1 MAELQTER
9 SFVVELTPE
18 GVQEIQSHKNIYT
31 EDTKP
36 IPLSGREWSTKNY
49 ITLWTGILVSIPVY
63 MMASALLSAGLTWY
77 QALFICVLGHTLV
90 LIPSILLGKFGSR
103 YGASFPVLSKMVF
116 GPKGTAIPT
125 IIRAF
130 MGCLWFG
137 IQNWIGGTALDAII
151 TVIFPAYTGLAFHSF
166 LSFGLFVLINFYIGY
181 HGSRAIRFLE
191 DFAAPILIILSG
203 VVIVWAF
210 WLASQKGGFAALFTT
225 QVAGGN
231 GESFWSQFFPSL
243 TSMIAFDAT
252 IALNFSD
259 YTRHAKTEG
268 AQVKGQLIGA
278 PIMTAFIVFVGS
290 CGTTTIVDHMAFGP
304 KGCSLWHQVEEYH
317 RLADGKAVIDYGFHG
332 VLQHVD
338 ERVLREMGELADRE
352 GITSFKAYLTYDDR
366 LDDGA
371 LFQVLRQAKE
381 DGIVIPAHCEN
392 DGVVNYLRGW
402 YKAQGLTQ
410 PIYHARSRPARCEAE
425 AVSRLLHLAA
435 MAGEAPV
442 YVVHLSSA
450 AGLAEVRK
458 ARAQRQK
465 GVGVETCTQYLT
477 LTEASYADPQEGL
490 KAVMS
495 PPLRTQADCDALW
508 QGLQDGV
515 IDAVATDHCPFH
527 FAVEK
532 QFGAGDFT
540 ACPNG
545 APGVE
550 ERLPVLYSEGVAKG
564 RLSICELVRLLC
576 ANPSRL
582 YGLYPRKGTLQPGAD
597 ADVVILDPAK
607 RRTLTHAGLH
617 SAVDYTCYEGMELQ
631 GAIDLVLSRGE
642 VVARDNQFVGK
653 RGAGRYLKRGH
664 SILAE

>member
-36 IPLSGREWSTKNY
+36 IPLSGREWSTNNY

-151 TVIFPAYTGLAFHSF
+151 AVIFPAYTGLAFHSF

-259 YTRHAKTEG
+259 YTRHANTEG
-268 AQVKGQLIGA
+268 A
-278 PIMTAFIVFVGS
+278 
-290 CGTTTIVDHMAFGP
+290 
-304 KGCSLWHQVEEYH
+304 
-317 RLADGKAVIDYGFHG
+317 
-332 VLQHVD
+332 
-338 ERVLREMGELADRE
+338 
-352 GITSFKAYLTYDDR
+352 
-366 LDDGA
+366 
-371 LFQVLRQAKE
+371 
-381 DGIVIPAHCEN
+381 
-392 DGVVNYLRGW
+392 
-402 YKAQGLTQ
+402 
-410 PIYHARSRPARCEAE
+410 
-425 AVSRLLHLAA
+425 
-435 MAGEAPV
+435 
-442 YVVHLSSA
+442 
-450 AGLAEVRK
+450 
-458 ARAQRQK
+458 
-465 GVGVETCTQYLT
+465 
-477 LTEASYADPQEGL
+477 
-490 KAVMS
+490 
-495 PPLRTQADCDALW
+495 
-508 QGLQDGV
+508 
-515 IDAVATDHCPFH
+515 
-527 FAVEK
+527 
-532 QFGAGDFT
+532 
-540 ACPNG
+540 
-545 APGVE
+545 
-550 ERLPVLYSEGVAKG
+550 
-564 RLSICELVRLLC
+564 
-576 ANPSRL
+576 
-582 YGLYPRKGTLQPGAD
+582 
-597 ADVVILDPAK
+597 
-607 RRTLTHAGLH
+607 
-617 SAVDYTCYEGMELQ
+617 
-631 GAIDLVLSRGE
+631 
-642 VVARDNQFVGK
+642 
-653 RGAGRYLKRGH
+653 
-664 SILAE
+664 